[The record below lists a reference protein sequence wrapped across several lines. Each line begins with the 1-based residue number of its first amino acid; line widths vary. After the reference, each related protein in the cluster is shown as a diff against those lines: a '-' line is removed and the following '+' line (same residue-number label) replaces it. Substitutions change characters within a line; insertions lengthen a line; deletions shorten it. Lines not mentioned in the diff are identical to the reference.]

1 MNIDLVLGIALISAG
16 FIALISAILE
26 YFKEK

>member
-16 FIALISAILE
+16 IIMLVSAIAK
-26 YFKEK
+26 YCKAK

>member
-16 FIALISAILE
+16 VFMLVSAIAK
-26 YFKEK
+26 YCRMK